1 MREET
6 KKQLYLEFLDR
17 FDRGEAFG
25 GADWLEYFF
34 LSGLEKGLDI
44 ARKRHRLVPLWL
56 ARKEIAQSGLPI
68 GDSRLAPSKP
78 AEDLASYK
86 SRRKLTF

>member
-6 KKQLYLEFLDR
+6 KKRLYLEFLER
-17 FDRGEAFG
+17 FDRGEALG

-44 ARKRHRLVPLWL
+44 ARKGPRLGPLWL
-56 ARKEIAQSGLPI
+56 AKEIAQSGLPI
-68 GDSRLAPSKP
+68 GDSGLASSKP
-78 AEDLASYK
+78 AENLASYK
-86 SRRKLTF
+86 PRRKLTL